1 MTDLIIPI
9 TKVPHHVEVR
19 ADQVILRNC
28 LDAAGAPGTPGK
40 YQVVIDVMH
49 EVQTESGEMISRTRG
64 TTVVF
69 DPMDHQATEIPGTG
83 MTAGQI
89 MGAFLAAV
97 DNFKGGIPTP

>member
-1 MTDLIIPI
+1 MTDIIIPLFKI
-9 TKVPHHVEVR
+9 PHHIEVR
-19 ADQVILRNC
+19 ADQVILRNS

-40 YQVVIDVMH
+40 YQVVIDTIH
-49 EVQTESGEMISRTRG
+49 EVQAEDGDMITRTRG
-64 TTVVF
+64 QSVVF

-97 DNFKGGIPTP
+97 DHFKGGIPS